1 MPLQSTTT
9 SMATT
14 YQPSSRIEAEED
26 EGTIEKRSSSPSI
39 HIARGSFANGD
50 EEVTDRLGRP
60 RKVTEM
66 TRLQAVIVLVLAERN
81 K

>member
-9 SMATT
+9 SMSTT
-14 YQPSSRIEAEED
+14 DQPGSRIEAEED
-26 EGTIEKRSSSPSI
+26 EGTPDKRSSSPSI
-39 HIARGSFANGD
+39 HTARGSSVNGD
-50 EEVTDRLGRP
+50 KEVTDRLGRP

-66 TRLQAVIVLVLAERN
+66 ARLQVVIVLVLAERN